1 MFITLT
7 QLLLWAISLRLL
19 SSLARSIHGAFFSP
33 LSRIPGPW
41 YMSMSDFWLSTH
53 LMRFKQ
59 TSTIHELFQVYG
71 PVVRVGPNKVAFC
84 DLAGMRDVYLDHKF
98 PKNSAFYDNFRILT
112 FFENKSHAARRRAVG
127 PHYTA
132 NVPSLQPEMH
142 KVTLQ
147 LLESL
152 ETIAGRQPVDCLHLL
167 RSYMVDIVVF
177 SSFGYELGAVKKWT
191 ANKPDYISDAITDFP
206 KASILSS
213 FFPPFLWNAF
223 SQIPN
228 ARWKRFTRAT
238 QILKQLVARR
248 IREAQE
254 LHGEKESNVATLV
267 ERLLQHK
274 DSTTQERLSINS
286 VVAETVAHLQASIA
300 GSETSSTTLSYL
312 LWELCSFDISQKLR
326 AEIDTAMPDP
336 RVIPDSVHLQELP
349 YLNAFIQEGLRI
361 HGAVPPLLERVVPP
375 GSDFQLM
382 QYTLPPG
389 TVVGTQAWSVHRV
402 PDVFP
407 SPDIFNPERW
417 LNDEANVP
425 IRAAHTMPFGLG
437 TRTCS
442 GQPLAQAALRIAVA
456 ALVRNFTITSHA
468 STTKASM
475 AMRHGFVNFPAGGEC
490 KLILTPRTD

>member
-7 QLLLWAISLRLL
+7 QLLLWAIGIRLL
-19 SSLARSIHGAFFSP
+19 SSLARSIHAAFFSP

-41 YMSMSDFWLSTH
+41 YMAMSDFWLSTH

-59 TSTIHELFQVYG
+59 TSTIHELLRVYG
-71 PVVRVGPNKVAFC
+71 PVLRVGPNRVAFC
-84 DLAGMRDVYLDHKF
+84 DLAGMRDVYLHYKF
-98 PKNSAFYDNFRILT
+98 PKNPALYDNFRIMT
-112 FFENKSHAARRRAVG
+112 FFENKSHATRRRAVG

-142 KVTLQ
+142 KITLQ

-152 ETIAGRQPVDCLHLL
+152 ETIAGQQPVDCLQLL

-177 SSFGYELGAVKKWT
+177 SSFGYELGG
-191 ANKPDYISDAITDFP
+191 SSLFP
-206 KASILSS
+206 NFVWSAL
-213 FFPPFLWNAF
+213 

-238 QILKQLVARR
+238 QTLKQFVAWRV
-248 IREAQE
+248 REVQE
-254 LHGEKESNVATLV
+254 LHGGKESDAPTLV

-274 DSTTQERLSINS
+274 DSATQEGLALDS
-286 VVAETVAHLQASIA
+286 VVAETVAHLQA
-300 GSETSSTTLSYL
+300 L
-312 LWELCSFDISQKLR
+312 DVSQKLR
-326 AEIDTAMPDP
+326 AEIDAVMPDP
-336 RVIPDSVHLQELP
+336 RVIPDLAHLQDLP
-349 YLNAFIQEGLRI
+349 YLNAFIQEGI
-361 HGAVPPLLERVVPP
+361 DICSF

-389 TVVGTQAWSVHRV
+389 TVVGTQAWSVHRD

-417 LNDEANVP
+417 LNDEANVS

-437 TRTCS
+437 TRT
-442 GQPLAQAALRIAVA
+442 
-456 ALVRNFTITSHA
+456 
-468 STTKASM
+468 
-475 AMRHGFVNFPAGGEC
+475 
-490 KLILTPRTD
+490 